1 MYSRRCPHPW
11 RGGATAL
18 RWRRGRRLC
27 SLPLRGRSP
36 AVRFPLSAYR
46 QTMVMLSNVSAGKR
60 NLKGKVLRFD
70 RPDGRRGFKI
80 DGPAGPSPLSGANT
94 TLLHNLRR
102 QRCPRRP
109 VFTAICLIC
118 GMYQDS
124 SLALRMTVSGG
135 KARNADFI
143 LIARKGDTTT
153 LSGQRPL
160 SNFRTLR
167 TIGAAGP
174 VNPPL

>member
-1 MYSRRCPHPW
+1 MRFEGTVSCWNVFPKVP
-11 RGGATAL
+11 APLA
-18 RWRRGRRLC
+18 RRGD
-27 SLPLRGRSP
+27 SP
-36 AVRFPLSAYR
+36 APAQGLKVVFAPAQGAESGCPLSAYR

-70 RPDGRRGFKI
+70 QPDGRRGFKI

-118 GMYQDS
+118 GMYQVPRFFVS
-124 SLALRMTVSGG
+124 LRMIVSGG
-135 KARNADFI
+135 
-143 LIARKGDTTT
+143 
-153 LSGQRPL
+153 
-160 SNFRTLR
+160 
-167 TIGAAGP
+167 
-174 VNPPL
+174 